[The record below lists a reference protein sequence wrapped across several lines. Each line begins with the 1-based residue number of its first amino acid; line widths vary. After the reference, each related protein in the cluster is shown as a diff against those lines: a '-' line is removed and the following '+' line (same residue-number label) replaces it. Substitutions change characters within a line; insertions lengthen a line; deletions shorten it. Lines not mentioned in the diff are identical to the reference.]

1 MDGAERSYGGRTP
14 SERRAERRDRI
25 LGAGLELF
33 GTEGYR
39 ATSIEKLCAAAGVST
54 RNFYEEFSGR
64 DALLIAVHDKVMT
77 AISDASAAAFE
88 AEQDRPSSEAA
99 ASALTAYISTA
110 FADPRWARIAFVE
123 VLGVGPLV
131 EEHRLAWRDK
141 RCAAFSAM
149 VRRFVE
155 RGDAVDRD
163 YGLTAIAFVGA
174 FNELVYEWAL
184 RGSDMP
190 IEIVVAELRRLLGA
204 LIA

>member
-99 ASALTAYISTA
+99 ESALTAYISTA

-123 VLGVGPLV
+123 VLGVGPAV

-141 RCAAFSAM
+141 RCAAFLAM

-155 RGDAVDRD
+155 RGDAIDRD

-190 IEIVVAELRRLLGA
+190 IDTVVAELRRLLGA
-204 LIA
+204 LVA